1 MKRGYITMNTC
12 YVVNGYINGAC
23 CLSAAYKRKGTAIK
37 SYDKRVKSACY
48 DRVELMLQNAVYF
61 SDTALLLHSWSK

>member
-1 MKRGYITMNTC
+1 MNTR

-37 SYDKRVKSACY
+37 SYDKRVESACY
-48 DRVELMLQNAVYF
+48 DRVELVLQNAVYF
-61 SDTALLLHSWSK
+61 ADTALLLRSWSK